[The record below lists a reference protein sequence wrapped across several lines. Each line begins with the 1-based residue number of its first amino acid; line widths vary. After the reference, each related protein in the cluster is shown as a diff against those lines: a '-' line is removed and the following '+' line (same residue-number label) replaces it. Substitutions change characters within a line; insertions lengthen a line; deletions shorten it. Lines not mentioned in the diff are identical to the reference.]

1 MSERT
6 PEPRMPVMIVVEVSW
21 ADQSGTLQRSRARMG
36 NRSVSG
42 TCIRL
47 KPQIQVGTNLRV
59 QWRWA
64 EFTGVARYCRNDGR
78 EHVVGIQRNAETS
91 ANSKKPVLVDVPVR
105 HGARNSEASVSP
117 AIIES
122 LPERP
127 EDKPT
132 EIPVTKLKLDTV
144 AILPFASSSA
154 AIPARRVAH
163 EAESRE
169 IPRSLQPLDF
179 DTLPRTEK
187 QTKQPPKEKEA
198 GKERIR
204 MRSKWLGLVQKDDK
218 QDSVN
223 GNGDGRS
230 NERGDLGNRA
240 PVPVPQA
247 EHASADAAEESAVS
261 SPIELLPMEDI
272 YRAAGI
278 MNPRKGYS
286 INKVIEMLHSEHIRG
301 SSKEMKRASVLMAL
315 DAAGISVD
323 EVLQDARVRQE
334 AIDAYEAGQRK
345 QFEALLAQKA
355 EENIQ
360 IQAELERVK
369 ARYGER
375 LRRNLDGMARE
386 KGTFGNWL
394 TLKQQESQS
403 MAEAVELC
411 LKTPVNESAS
421 SALPEDSLVN
431 ASTKPV

>member
-1 MSERT
+1 M
-6 PEPRMPVMIVVEVSW
+6 
-21 ADQSGTLQRSRARMG
+21 
-36 NRSVSG
+36 
-42 TCIRL
+42 
-47 KPQIQVGTNLRV
+47 
-59 QWRWA
+59 
-64 EFTGVARYCRNDGR
+64 
-78 EHVVGIQRNAETS
+78 
-91 ANSKKPVLVDVPVR
+91 
-105 HGARNSEASVSP
+105 
-117 AIIES
+117 IES

-144 AILPFASSSA
+144 AILPFASSMA

-163 EAESRE
+163 EAETRE
-169 IPRSLQPLDF
+169 IPRSLQPQVF

-187 QTKQPPKEKEA
+187 EAKRPPKEKEA

-204 MRSKWLGLVQKDDK
+204 MRSKWLGLVHKDDER
-218 QDSVN
+218 DSVN
-223 GNGDGRS
+223 GNGDARS
-230 NERGDLGNRA
+230 NDKGDLGNRA
-240 PVPVPQA
+240 PAPAPPT
-247 EHASADAAEESAVS
+247 EHASAVPAEESAAS

-278 MNPRKGYS
+278 LNPRKGYS
-286 INKVIEMLHSEHIRG
+286 INKVIEMLHSEHLRG

-431 ASTKPV
+431 ASAKPV